1 MASWL
6 SFWNVATRRRNE
18 ADLHG
23 AVVSEIYVPWGKH
36 KLKRRDSIYCVY
48 IEGGELH
55 LITRIRVAS
64 LDEDPPDEESVRVKP
79 MRSDR
84 VRADYDR
91 VVPLSKARGIEYLHT
106 DGATRRM
113 DCNPRRFQGRAS
125 IRELN
130 AGEDRLDALL

>member
-1 MASWL
+1 MAAWL
-6 SFWNVATRRRNE
+6 AFWNAATRRRNE

-23 AVVSEIYVPWGKH
+23 AVISEIYVPWGKH
-36 KLKRRDSIYCVY
+36 KLKWRDSIYCVY

-64 LDEDPPDEESVRVKP
+64 LDENPPNEESVRVTP
-79 MRSDR
+79 TRSDR

-91 VVPLSKARGIEYLHT
+91 VVPRSKARDIEYLHT
-106 DGATRRM
+106 DGTSRRM

-130 AGEDRLDALL
+130 AGEDCLEALL